1 MDYLLDYGIS
11 EDTIDTIKKNS
22 ENIVSLIE
30 SNETRVSEAIDYFES
45 VGVTKKAIENILINY
60 PDIFFK
66 KLEEIKGTFSH
77 YDISNLVIIIN
88 NDVSI
93 LERLF

>member
-11 EDTIDTIKKNS
+11 EDTLDTIKKRSDNQ
-22 ENIVSLIE
+22 VSLIE

-45 VGVTKKAIENILINY
+45 IGIRKEVIENMLLNY

-66 KLEEIKGTFSH
+66 KIDEIKDTFSH
-77 YDISNLVIIIN
+77 YDTSNLVLIIN
-88 NDVSI
+88 NDISI
-93 LERLF
+93 LERIF